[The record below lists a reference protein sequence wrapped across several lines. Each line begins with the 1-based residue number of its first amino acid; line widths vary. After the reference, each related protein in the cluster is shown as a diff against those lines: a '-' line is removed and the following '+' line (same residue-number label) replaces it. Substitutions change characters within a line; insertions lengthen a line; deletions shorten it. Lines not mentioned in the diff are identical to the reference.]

1 MCSLARP
8 TQAHLKRI
16 LKALASP
23 AIGASILMLG
33 LLAGQTRAAEP
44 SLNEIL
50 RDYENPA
57 LRATVLLKLSSI
69 ETALGWANSALR
81 AQRMSRRA
89 LYCQPDYLII
99 EPHELISML
108 SDALGD
114 EPRLG
119 DRPIGFVVLI
129 TLQRAFPCK

>member
-1 MCSLARP
+1 MRARFI
-8 TQAHLKRI
+8 T
-16 LKALASP
+16 
-23 AIGASILMLG
+23 ASILMLA
-33 LLAGQTRAAEP
+33 LCAGPSSAAEP

-50 RDYENPA
+50 KDYENPA
-57 LRATVLLKLSSI
+57 LRATVLSNLSSI

-81 AQRMSRRA
+81 AQRKSRRA
-89 LYCQPDYLII
+89 LYCLPDNLTI

-108 SDALGD
+108 RDALWD

-119 DRPIGFVVLI
+119 DRPIGFVVLV